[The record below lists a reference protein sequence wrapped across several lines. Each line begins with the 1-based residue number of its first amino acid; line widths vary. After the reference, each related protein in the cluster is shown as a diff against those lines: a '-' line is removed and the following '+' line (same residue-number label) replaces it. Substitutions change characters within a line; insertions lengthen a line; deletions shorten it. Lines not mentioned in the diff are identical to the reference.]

1 MMPETSMNS
10 KLGVPLIL
18 ILLFGSV
25 YSYVNDTI
33 IDEWLEDNVI
43 SVQTET
49 VPILSLQ
56 DNERWLVLVV
66 DFPDRKFTQQQA
78 ISSATDL
85 IKPAASQYIHQMSR
99 GSSSLT
105 VDIHPTLTTA
115 SENLAYFGEDFGGEK
130 DTTAGGKH
138 GPMQLANEVLSSRLD
153 EVNWDDYDLDDD
165 GIVDRVLILHT
176 SIGQEVGGNSNRIWS
191 HFTLLDDVIETN
203 DGTKISHY
211 TMAALG
217 SGENGFGTAIH
228 EMMHQMGAY
237 DLYPSHTTSGSSW
250 KGIGDWD
257 IMASGNWNQ
266 GGKTPSLPSAS
277 TLETIG
283 SGNIIELDMN
293 WLYAQDSE
301 CLGLKIE
308 IFDGISNYKQI
319 KVPIAKDE
327 YVWIEYRSKS
337 GYDAGIP
344 ASGTLVY
351 YQDKSVE
358 GFDDNS
364 LNVDKRQPYLYM
376 IESDGRGDLLLGN
389 NEGESSDVFSN
400 NTMFG
405 NQGIEIRT
413 HDGLLVQWIAKVNTT
428 NGVVIEFDAASCSSK
443 FELDIPNHG
452 ISLLRNQSF
461 QFFAKSEVSCPL
473 STELTSSDGRLI
485 SVIKDY
491 EINQIGSYVELQ
503 FNSAGNSNSV
513 TTVSGLVVC
522 GDSSL
527 DLKTTVLTLGTM
539 PINSTYETDIPVT
552 ENVQITIPITAQGD
566 RTQSFELHID
576 GPLSRIAS
584 GPENIVLDGNDDF
597 ITIDINPNNLL
608 SHNMII
614 RGEIELTDSTG
625 KSWKIEVK
633 LNSKSDSLNT
643 LSEIINPGQMI
654 SIALLLAAFW
664 VYLSMK
670 DPPVQPELDM
680 YFEDRTENTIKY
692 SQGDYFLPDVQREMD
707 KNFQFPE

>member
-1 MMPETSMNS
+1 MNS
-10 KLGVPLIL
+10 KFGIPLIL
-18 ILLFGSV
+18 ILLFGSI
-25 YSYVNDTI
+25 YSYVNDTL

-43 SVQTET
+43 SPQIES

-56 DNERWLVLVV
+56 ENERWLVLVV
-66 DFPDRKFTQQQA
+66 DFPDRDFTQQQA
-78 ISSATDL
+78 ISGATDL
-85 IKPAASQYIHQMSR
+85 MKPAASQYIQQVSR

-105 VDIHPTLTTA
+105 VDIHQTLTTA
-115 SENLAYFGEDFGGEK
+115 SENLAFYGEDYGGEK
-130 DTTAGGKH
+130 DTTASGKH
-138 GPMQLANEVLSSRLD
+138 GPMQLANEVISSRLD
-153 EVNWDDYDLDDD
+153 DVNWNDYDLDND
-165 GIVDRVLILHT
+165 GTVDRVLILHT

-191 HFTLLDDVIETN
+191 HFTLLDDSIETSE
-203 DGTKISHY
+203 GIKISHY

-293 WLYAQDSE
+293 WLYAQDSQ
-301 CLGLKIE
+301 CLGPKIQ
-308 IFDGISNYKQI
+308 IFDGVSNFKQI
-319 KVPIAKDE
+319 KVPIANEE

-344 ASGTLVY
+344 SSGTLVY
-351 YQDKSVE
+351 YQDNSVE

-389 NEGESSDVFSN
+389 NEGEASDVFVN
-400 NTMFG
+400 NTIFG

-413 HDGLLVQWIAKVNTT
+413 HDGLLVQWNANVNTT
-428 NGVVIEFDAASCSSK
+428 NGVVIEFDAASCSPK
-443 FELDIPNHG
+443 FELDIPDHG
-452 ISLLRNQSF
+452 ISLLRNKSF
-461 QFFAKSEVSCPL
+461 QFFAKSELSCSL
-473 STELTSSDGRLI
+473 KSELTSSDGRLI
-485 SVIKDY
+485 SLLEEY
-491 EINQIGSYVELQ
+491 EINQLGSYVELQ
-503 FNSAGNSNSV
+503 FNSAGNSNSK
-513 TTVSGLVVC
+513 TTVTGLIIC
-522 GDSSL
+522 GDSTL
-527 DLKTTVLTLGTM
+527 DLKITVLTLGTI
-539 PINSTYETDIPVT
+539 PVNSTYETDIPVT
-552 ENVQITIPITAQGD
+552 ENVQITIPISSQGD
-566 RTQSFELHID
+566 GTQSFELHID
-576 GPLSRIAS
+576 GALSRIAS
-584 GPENIVLDGNDDF
+584 GPENVVLEGNDDS

-625 KSWKIEVK
+625 KSWNVEVQ

-643 LSEIINPGQMI
+643 LGEIINPGQMV

-670 DPPVQPELDM
+670 EPPVQPEHDM
-680 YFEDRTENTIKY
+680 YFQDHTESTIKY

>member
-1 MMPETSMNS
+1 MNS
-10 KLGVPLIL
+10 KFGIPLIL
-18 ILLFGSV
+18 ILLFGSI
-25 YSYVNDTI
+25 YSYVNDTL

-43 SVQTET
+43 SPQTES

-56 DNERWLVLVV
+56 ENERWLILVV
-66 DFPDRKFTQQQA
+66 DFPDRDFTQQQA
-78 ISSATDL
+78 ISGATDL
-85 IKPAASQYIHQMSR
+85 MKPAASQYIQQMSR

-105 VDIHPTLTTA
+105 VDIHQTLTTA
-115 SENLAYFGEDFGGEK
+115 NENLAFYGEDYGGEK

-138 GPMQLANEVLSSRLD
+138 GPMQLANEVFSSRLD
-153 EVNWDDYDLDDD
+153 DVNWNDYDLDND
-165 GIVDRVLILHT
+165 GTVDRVLILHT

-191 HFTLLDDVIETN
+191 HFTLLDDSIETSE
-203 DGTKISHY
+203 GIKISHY

-293 WLYAQDSE
+293 WLYAQDSQ
-301 CLGLKIE
+301 CLGPKIQ
-308 IFDGISNYKQI
+308 IFDGVGNFKQI
-319 KVPIAKDE
+319 KVPIANEE

-344 ASGTLVY
+344 SSGTLVY
-351 YQDKSVE
+351 YQDNSVE

-389 NEGESSDVFSN
+389 NEGEASDVFFN
-400 NTMFG
+400 NTIFG

-413 HDGLLVQWIAKVNTT
+413 HDGLLVQWNANVNTT
-428 NGVVIEFDAASCSSK
+428 NGVVIEFDAASCSPK
-443 FELDIPNHG
+443 FELDIPDHG

-461 QFFAKSEVSCPL
+461 QFFAKSELSCSL
-473 STELTSSDGRLI
+473 KSELTSSDGRLI
-485 SVIKDY
+485 SLREEY
-491 EINQIGSYVELQ
+491 EINQLGSYVELQ
-503 FNSAGNSNSV
+503 FNSAGNSNSK
-513 TTVSGLVVC
+513 TTVTGLIMC
-522 GDSSL
+522 GGSTL
-527 DLKTTVLTLGTM
+527 DLKITVLTLGTI
-539 PINSTYETDIPVT
+539 PVNSTYETDIPVT
-552 ENVQITIPITAQGD
+552 ENVQITIPISSQGD
-566 RTQSFELHID
+566 GTQSFELHID
-576 GPLSRIAS
+576 GALSRIAS
-584 GPENIVLDGNDDF
+584 GPENVVLDGNDDS

-625 KSWKIEVK
+625 KSWNVEVQ

-643 LSEIINPGQMI
+643 LGEIINPGQMV

-670 DPPVQPELDM
+670 EPPVQPEHDM
-680 YFEDRTENTIKY
+680 YFQDHTESTIKY

>member
-1 MMPETSMNS
+1 MREPIMNS
-10 KLGVPLIL
+10 KIGIPLIL
-18 ILLFGSV
+18 ILLFGSI
-25 YSYVNDTI
+25 YSYVNDTL

-43 SVQTET
+43 SPQTES
-49 VPILSLQ
+49 VPILNLQ
-56 DNERWLVLVV
+56 ENERWLVLVV
-66 DFPDRKFTQQQA
+66 DFPDREFTQQQA
-78 ISSATDL
+78 ISGATDL
-85 IKPAASQYIHQMSR
+85 MKPAASQYIQQMSR

-105 VDIHPTLTTA
+105 VDIHQTLTTA
-115 SENLAYFGEDFGGEK
+115 SENLAFYGEDYGGEK

-153 EVNWDDYDLDDD
+153 DVNWNDYDLDND
-165 GIVDRVLILHT
+165 GTVDRVLILHT

-191 HFTLLDDVIETN
+191 HFTLLDDIIET
-203 DGTKISHY
+203 GEGVKISHY

-293 WLYAQDSE
+293 WLYAQDSQ
-301 CLGLKIE
+301 CLGPKIQ
-308 IFDGISNYKQI
+308 IFDGVSNFKQV
-319 KVPIAKDE
+319 KVPIAKEE

-344 ASGTLVY
+344 SSGTLVY
-351 YQDKSVE
+351 YQDNSVE

-389 NEGESSDVFSN
+389 NEGEASDVFLN
-400 NTMFG
+400 NTIFG
-405 NQGIEIRT
+405 NKGIEIRT
-413 HDGLLVQWIAKVNTT
+413 HDGLLVQWNANVNTT
-428 NGVVIEFDAASCSSK
+428 NGVVIEFEAASCSQK
-443 FELDIPNHG
+443 FELDIPDHG

-461 QFFAKSEVSCPL
+461 QFFAKSELSCSL
-473 STELTSSDGRLI
+473 KGELTSSDGRLI
-485 SVIKDY
+485 SLVEEY
-491 EINQIGSYVELQ
+491 EVNQLGSYVELQ
-503 FNSAGNSNSV
+503 FNSAGNSNSK
-513 TTVSGLVVC
+513 TTVSGLIMC
-522 GDSSL
+522 GDSTL
-527 DLKTTVLTLGTM
+527 DLKTTVLTLGTI
-539 PINSTYETDIPVT
+539 PVNSTYENDIPVT
-552 ENVQITIPITAQGD
+552 ENVQITIPISSQGD
-566 RTQSFELHID
+566 GTQSFELHID
-576 GPLSRIAS
+576 GALSRIAS
-584 GPENIVLDGNDDF
+584 GPENVVLDGNDDS

-625 KSWKIEVK
+625 KSWNVEVQ

-643 LSEIINPGQMI
+643 LGEIINPGQMV

-670 DPPVQPELDM
+670 EPPVQPEHDM
-680 YFEDRTENTIKY
+680 YFQDQTESTIKY

>member
-1 MMPETSMNS
+1 MNS
-10 KLGVPLIL
+10 KLGIPLIL
-18 ILLFGSV
+18 ILLFGSI
-25 YSYVNDTI
+25 YSYVNDTL

-43 SVQTET
+43 SPQTET

-56 DNERWLVLVV
+56 DTERWLVLVV
-66 DFPDRKFTQQQA
+66 DFPDRKLSQQQA
-78 ISSATDL
+78 ISGATDL
-85 IKPAASQYIHQMSR
+85 MKPAASQYIQQMSR
-99 GSSSLT
+99 ETSSLT

-115 SENLAYFGEDFGGEK
+115 SENLAYFGEDYGGEK
-130 DTTAGGKH
+130 DTTSSGKH
-138 GPMQLANEVLSSRLD
+138 GPMQLANEVLTSRLD
-153 EVNWDDYDLDDD
+153 DVNWNDYDLDND
-165 GIVDRVLILHT
+165 GTVDRVLILHS
-176 SIGQEVGGNSNRIWS
+176 SIGQEVGGSSNRIWS
-191 HFTLLDDVIETN
+191 HFTLLDDIIETSE
-203 DGTKISHY
+203 GVKISHY

-283 SGNIIELDMN
+283 SGNIIELDMD
-293 WLYAQDSE
+293 WLYAQDSQ
-301 CLGLKIE
+301 CLGPKIK
-308 IFDGISNYKQI
+308 IFDGITFKQI
-319 KVPIAKDE
+319 KVPIAKEE

-351 YQDKSVE
+351 YQDNSVE

-389 NEGESSDVFSN
+389 NEGEPSDVFSN
-400 NTMFG
+400 NTIFG

-413 HDGLLVQWIAKVNTT
+413 HDGVLVQWNANVNTT
-428 NGVVIEFDAASCSSK
+428 NGVVIEFDAVSCSSK
-443 FELDIPNHG
+443 FELETPDHG

-461 QFFAKSEVSCPL
+461 EFFAKSEVSCPL
-473 STELTSSDGRLI
+473 KSELTSSDGRLI
-485 SVIKDY
+485 SLVRDY
-491 EINQIGSYVELQ
+491 EINQLGSYVELQ
-503 FNSAGNSNSV
+503 FNSAGNTNSK
-513 TTVSGLVVC
+513 TTISGLIMC

-527 DLKTTVLTLGTM
+527 NLKTTVITLGTI
-539 PINSTYETDIPVT
+539 PINSTYESDIPVT
-552 ENVQITIPITAQGD
+552 ENVQITIPISSQGGQA
-566 RTQSFELHID
+566 QSFELHID

-584 GPENIVLDGNDDF
+584 GPENVALNGNDDS
-597 ITIDINPNNLL
+597 ITIDIYPNNLL

-614 RGEIELTDSTG
+614 RGQIELTDSTG
-625 KSWKIEVK
+625 KSWNIDVK

-643 LSEIINPGQMI
+643 LGEIINPGQMI

-670 DPPVQPELDM
+670 EPPVQPEIDM
-680 YFEDRTENTIKY
+680 YFQDQTENTIKY